1 MADDKSVSGD
11 LLAPA
16 SDAPPPSR
24 RELFLGF
31 LIVGM
36 QGFGGVLPFARRM
49 LVEQRRWVSEREFIE
64 VLSLSQFLPGPNIV
78 NVSIIVGSRFR
89 GASGSVA
96 AVLGLMLMPFLIV
109 LALAALYA
117 QFAAIEAVRG
127 ATNGVSA
134 AATGL
139 VIATAIKMAQPL
151 KGVAW
156 QIAMGVLTF
165 VAIGLLSFLAIG
177 GVNAL
182 IPEIHRRVVE
192 NTHWLTDAD
201 FAQAFA
207 IAQAAP
213 GPNLLIVSLIGWKVD
228 GFLGALVCTV
238 AICAPS
244 SALTFA
250 VAHVWDR
257 FRDAPLRKAIQY
269 GLAPVTVGLVLASGF
284 ILARTVDNSAVAVGL
299 TAATVVLALATRLHP
314 LWMLAAGAAVGAF
327 VAV

>member
-78 NVSIIVGSRFR
+78 NVSIIIGSRFR

-165 VAIGLLSFLAIG
+165 VAIGLLRVPLLWALAM
-177 GVNAL
+177 L
-182 IPEIHRRVVE
+182 
-192 NTHWLTDAD
+192 
-201 FAQAFA
+201 
-207 IAQAAP
+207 
-213 GPNLLIVSLIGWKVD
+213 
-228 GFLGALVCTV
+228 
-238 AICAPS
+238 
-244 SALTFA
+244 
-250 VAHVWDR
+250 
-257 FRDAPLRKAIQY
+257 APLSIVIAWWIR
-269 GLAPVTVGLVLASGF
+269 
-284 ILARTVDNSAVAVGL
+284 R
-299 TAATVVLALATRLHP
+299 
-314 LWMLAAGAAVGAF
+314 
-327 VAV
+327 

>member
-1 MADDKSVSGD
+1 MADDKSVPGD

-165 VAIGLLSFLAIG
+165 VAIGLLRVPLLWALAM
-177 GVNAL
+177 L
-182 IPEIHRRVVE
+182 
-192 NTHWLTDAD
+192 
-201 FAQAFA
+201 
-207 IAQAAP
+207 
-213 GPNLLIVSLIGWKVD
+213 
-228 GFLGALVCTV
+228 
-238 AICAPS
+238 
-244 SALTFA
+244 
-250 VAHVWDR
+250 
-257 FRDAPLRKAIQY
+257 APLSIVIAWWIR
-269 GLAPVTVGLVLASGF
+269 
-284 ILARTVDNSAVAVGL
+284 R
-299 TAATVVLALATRLHP
+299 
-314 LWMLAAGAAVGAF
+314 
-327 VAV
+327 

>member
-49 LVEQRRWVSEREFIE
+49 LIEQRRWLSEREFIE

-156 QIAMGVLTF
+156 QIAMGILTF
-165 VAIGLLSFLAIG
+165 VAIGLLRVPLLWALAVLAPLSI
-177 GVNAL
+177 
-182 IPEIHRRVVE
+182 
-192 NTHWLTDAD
+192 
-201 FAQAFA
+201 A
-207 IAQAAP
+207 IAWRIRQ
-213 GPNLLIVSLIGWKVD
+213 
-228 GFLGALVCTV
+228 
-238 AICAPS
+238 
-244 SALTFA
+244 
-250 VAHVWDR
+250 
-257 FRDAPLRKAIQY
+257 
-269 GLAPVTVGLVLASGF
+269 
-284 ILARTVDNSAVAVGL
+284 
-299 TAATVVLALATRLHP
+299 
-314 LWMLAAGAAVGAF
+314 
-327 VAV
+327 